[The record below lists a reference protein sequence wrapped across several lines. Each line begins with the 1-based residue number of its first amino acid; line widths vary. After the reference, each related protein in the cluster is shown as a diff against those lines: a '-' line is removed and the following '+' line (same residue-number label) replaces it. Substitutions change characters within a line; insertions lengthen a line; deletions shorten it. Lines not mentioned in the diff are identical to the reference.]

1 MVSSNEAMNTIA
13 PLAYPFLFSCFVGS
27 HSLCCLFYSDL
38 KNKDIKEKLIALALA
53 TYFNHINII
62 EFLLAYFDPP
72 INLDEETPTGKSVL
86 QIVEEQTENEEILS
100 LFQKY
105 KATPESLIKEL
116 QREQGFFFSFLFF
129 SFLFFFFLL
138 FYFFISLF
146 LYFCFCFSFT
156 LFFFLLIT
164 F

>member
-1 MVSSNEAMNTIA
+1 MVSSNWRLNEAINIIA
-13 PLAYPFLFSCFVGS
+13 YLPYPFLFSCFVGS

-72 INLDEETPTGKSVL
+72 INLDEKSPTGKSTFEV
-86 QIVEEQTENEEILS
+86 VEKHTKNKEVLS

-116 QREQGFFFSFLFF
+116 QREQGFLFF
-129 SFLFFFFLL
+129 SLLFFFILFYLFLFLL
-138 FYFFISLF
+138 L
-146 LYFCFCFSFT
+146 T
-156 LFFFLLIT
+156 T

>member
-1 MVSSNEAMNTIA
+1 MVSSHWRSNEAMNIIA
-13 PLAYPFLFSCFVGS
+13 YLANPFLFSCFVGS

-72 INLDEETPTGKSVL
+72 INLDEESPTGKSVL
-86 QIVEEQTENEEILS
+86 QIVEEQTKNEEVLT

-116 QREQGFFFSFLFF
+116 QREQGFFFSFPFF
-129 SFLFFFFLL
+129 FFFFL
-138 FYFFISLF
+138 FSLF
-146 LYFCFCFSFT
+146 LFFLF
-156 LFFFLLIT
+156 LFFLLLIT

>member
-1 MVSSNEAMNTIA
+1 MVSSNWISNEAMNIIA
-13 PLAYPFLFSCFVGS
+13 SLANPFLFSCFVGS
-27 HSLCCLFYSDL
+27 YSLCCLFYSDL

-72 INLDEETPTGKSVL
+72 INLDEISLTGKSVL
-86 QIVEEQTENEEILS
+86 QIVEEQTKNKEVLS

-116 QREQGFFFSFLFF
+116 QREQGFFF
-129 SFLFFFFLL
+129 FLFFFIFLFLFLFLFLL
-138 FYFFISLF
+138 L
-146 LYFCFCFSFT
+146 T
-156 LFFFLLIT
+156 T

>member
-1 MVSSNEAMNTIA
+1 MVPSNWISNEAMNIIA
-13 PLAYPFLFSCFVGS
+13 SLANPFLFSCFVGS

-53 TYFNHINII
+53 TYFNHLNIT

-72 INLDEETPTGKSVL
+72 IYLDEETPTGKSVL
-86 QIVEEQTENEEILS
+86 QIVKKTKNKEVLS

-129 SFLFFFFLL
+129 SFLFYFIY
-138 FYFFISLF
+138 FYFF
-146 LYFCFCFSFT
+146 C
-156 LFFFLLIT
+156 
-164 F
+164 

>member
-1 MVSSNEAMNTIA
+1 MVSPNWYSNEAMNIIA
-13 PLAYPFLFSCFVGS
+13 SLVNPFLFSCFVGS

-72 INLDEETPTGKSVL
+72 INLDEKSPTGKSVL
-86 QIVEEQTENEEILS
+86 QIVEEQTKNKEVLS

-116 QREQGFFFSFLFF
+116 QREQGFLFFSFLFF
-129 SFLFFFFLL
+129 SFLFYFIY
-138 FYFFISLF
+138 FYFF
-146 LYFCFCFSFT
+146 C
-156 LFFFLLIT
+156 
-164 F
+164 